1 MKRDPTVVADS
12 IIIRVNLMRH
22 IIFRDL
28 QVCLVKYLQASLLD
42 TRSRGGRRCCHLAFQ
57 REGTRLPH
65 ATRGDAAR
73 GPDVQPR

>member
-1 MKRDPTVVADS
+1 MKRDPTAVADS

-42 TRSRGGRRCCHLAFQ
+42 TRSRRGKRCCHLTFQ
-57 REGTRLPH
+57 
-65 ATRGDAAR
+65 
-73 GPDVQPR
+73 